1 MNNEGKSENDKFFY
15 LDHQLLLK
23 IKMRNVAFPKK
34 PGLQFPLN
42 LHIFNNNNNKKNP
55 RNLVTTL
62 TNSFKSNLMNNRSF
76 VQVANHGGQFC

>member
-42 LHIFNNNNNKKNP
+42 LHIFNNNNNNKKP
-55 RNLVTTL
+55 
-62 TNSFKSNLMNNRSF
+62 
-76 VQVANHGGQFC
+76 